1 MFGMG
6 EGEVELALEILLGD
20 HAVGIAIARFR
31 SSDSAGEL
39 GSLAKFTVKPREISV
54 LHTVTRKQFDEWL
67 ARSSRTPAETAQRDD
82 LRILLESSQQPK
94 EPRRRIRW
102 H

>member
-1 MFGMG
+1 MP
-6 EGEVELALEILLGD
+6 LGSRSQD
-20 HAVGIAIARFR
+20 SG